1 MRRGELYRVHKA
13 SSQDPKKYRVFV
25 VVSRQILLDSRFSTA
40 ICAPIYSS
48 FDGLSTQVPVGID
61 DGLKHDSSIHC
72 DELVSIPK
80 SSLTHF
86 IGTLRLAKIEDL
98 NRALAIAI
106 GLDFP
111 ALQSSLNSR
120 SGITK
125 S

>member
-1 MRRGELYRVHKA
+1 MRRGELYRVYKA
-13 SSQDPKKYRVFV
+13 RSRDPKKYRVFV

-48 FDGLSTQVPVGID
+48 FDGLSTQVFLGIEE
-61 DGLKHDSSIHC
+61 GLKHDSSIHC

-86 IGTLRLAKIEDL
+86 IGTLGPDKIQAL
-98 NRALAIAI
+98 IRALAIAI

-111 ALQSSLNSR
+111 A
-120 SGITK
+120 
-125 S
+125 